1 MAITFAPK
9 AGMILMCDFSG
20 YVVPEIIK
28 KRPVIVIS
36 PNHLKRYGLVT
47 VVPLSTTPPT
57 PPEGH
62 HLEIDN
68 LLKND
73 GTTHWVKCDM
83 VATVRLE
90 RLDRVK
96 TGKRTFST
104 IYVSK
109 EQLKQIR
116 QCVALS
122 LGVDI
127 AGVSS

>member
-1 MAITFAPK
+1 MAIIFAPK

-36 PNHLKRYGLVT
+36 PNHLKRSGLVT
-47 VVPLSTTPPT
+47 VVPLSTTPPN

-62 HLEIDN
+62 HLEIN
-68 LLKND
+68 NQLKND
-73 GTTHWVKCDM
+73 GSTHWVKCDM
-83 VATVRLE
+83 VATVRLT

-96 TGKRTFST
+96 TSKRTFST
-104 IYVSK
+104 ISVSK

-116 QCVALS
+116 ECLALS
-122 LGVDI
+122 LGIDI
-127 AGVSS
+127 S